1 MEVPAPRPCSP
12 TSTPGPDWLPTGPLT
27 EVRSEWPPSLKPEM
41 PRGPP
46 GLSLPEASGLA
57 GPLNQMPIP
66 MPSSEWPSSLRPETP
81 RKRAEAAQVTILAR
95 DAKIVAFEAS
105 TGAALQELVVRE
117 AVSSF
122 REAFPQSDAMQA
134 DALASTLAS
143 LPGRSPADSTRM
155 PMVDKMFGHSSAIDD
170 PVLAHFSSQLNSL
183 EGVDLAQ
190 LTPNENGSLPER
202 VAFANQQKEKEFQEI
217 EVPNFNSQQIIL
229 NPPAEQ
235 PVWPI
240 DIPDDV
246 PEILHHLWRNA
257 VRDLS
262 DGQKELLK

>member
-1 MEVPAPRPCSP
+1 M
-12 TSTPGPDWLPTGPLT
+12 
-27 EVRSEWPPSLKPEM
+27 
-41 PRGPP
+41 
-46 GLSLPEASGLA
+46 
-57 GPLNQMPIP
+57 
-66 MPSSEWPSSLRPETP
+66 
-81 RKRAEAAQVTILAR
+81 LAR

-170 PVLAHFSSQLNSL
+170 PHLAHFSSQLNSL

-202 VAFANQQKEKEFQEI
+202 VAFANQQKEKEFQETFMVGSHGLSLPEAAAPRPCSPTSTVQVLNTIPHEETI
-217 EVPNFNSQQIIL
+217 EVPD
-229 NPPAEQ
+229 
-235 PVWPI
+235 I

-246 PEILHHLWRNA
+246 PEILHDAWRRHA
-257 VRDLS
+257 PPS
-262 DGQKELLK
+262 AWTLLKNDTHKSGCV